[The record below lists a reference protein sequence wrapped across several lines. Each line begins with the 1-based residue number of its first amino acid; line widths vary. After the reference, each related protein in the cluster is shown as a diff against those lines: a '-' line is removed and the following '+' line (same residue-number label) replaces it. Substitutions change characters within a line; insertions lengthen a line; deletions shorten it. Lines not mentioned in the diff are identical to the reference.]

1 MIELKHLK
9 TLSILAQSGSLQ
21 ATAEQLFVTQSALSH
36 QLKQL
41 EQRLGTC
48 LFERKSQPV
57 RFTAAG
63 QELLA
68 LAQRVLPD
76 VSNTTRRVL
85 AEQQSR
91 AELVLSVECHACFHW
106 LLPAVRAFKQQFPA
120 LDMQFSADI
129 EHDAVTALLKGDLD
143 LVLTTDLRS
152 EAQLVVQPLFELE
165 LVLLLSP
172 EHSLAA
178 VDYIQPAQLE
188 NATILSYPIPEE
200 RQDLFRIFLK
210 DTDFHGR
217 VRHVAQGSQIVQL
230 VAAGQGVAAL
240 PRWMAQPY
248 DSQGLLLTKALGAA
262 GLWRPMYLL
271 HRPDNKQQTALRDFA
286 GQLQQA
292 APCSTR
298 LL

>member
-41 EQRLGTC
+41 EVRLGAS

-76 VSNTTRRVL
+76 VVATTRRVL
-85 AEQQSR
+85 AEQQTR
-91 AELVLSVECHACFHW
+91 AELMLSVECHACFHW

-129 EHDAVTALLKGDLD
+129 EHDAVSALLSGELD
-143 LVLTTDLRS
+143 LVLTTDLRN
-152 EAQLVVQPLFELE
+152 ETQLVVQPLFELE

-172 EHSLAA
+172 DNPLAN
-178 VDYIQPAQLE
+178 VDFIQPEHLIA
-188 NATILSYPIPEE
+188 ASILSYPIPEV

-210 DTDFHGR
+210 DSAFRGR

-248 DSQGLLLTKALGAA
+248 DSQGLVLTKALGAE

-271 HRPDNKQQTALRDFA
+271 HRPNSAQQQAFSDFA
-286 GQLQQA
+286 QLLQQA